1 MNEFTY
7 KPLQGLRAKRGTV
20 STKTPGLDFVR
31 KGIAKALSGGN
42 MAEAEKIAANRWGK
56 NSRAALICKA
66 DMPAL
71 STIPGSEGHSLFS
84 QEGNAS
90 PIAGVDEEIARAEF
104 VDAVR
109 ARSLIGRLGLL
120 RVPFMVPFL
129 VMENGP
135 VAEWRDEGAAY
146 AMPPLKMV
154 RQPFLERY
162 DVGALLV
169 ATLETLSLKNLD
181 VELWIK
187 DQLVK
192 AVAEKIDRDFIDPA
206 NLGTPGVKP
215 ASITSDVTI
224 TAESPMTGSGEGI
237 FDAFDGYSGDI
248 MRSVLIMNPWRAAKN
263 HSANREGLG
272 LRGGDFAGIPVV
284 TSTACPE
291 EIVVLLDPGSIGYA
305 MEGADVRMSSNA
317 SLEMETAPSMT
328 SAPSV
333 SGQNTTSMFQSG
345 SVALIAST
353 FVSWRVLRSEAVAY
367 YNAPSIGLI

>member
-1 MNEFTY
+1 MNEYTY
-7 KPLQGLRAKRGTV
+7 RPLQGLRAKRGTV
-20 STKTPGLDFVR
+20 STKTPGLDFTR
-31 KGIAKALSGGN
+31 MGIAKALAGGN
-42 MAEAEKIAANRWGK
+42 MAEAGRIAADRWGK
-56 NSRAALICKA
+56 NSRAALICKT
-66 DMPAL
+66 DMPAI

-120 RVPFMVPFL
+120 KVPFMTPFL

-146 AMPPLKMV
+146 GMPPIKMV

-162 DVGALLV
+162 DCGALLV
-169 ATLETLSLKNLD
+169 ATLETLRLNNLD

-224 TAESPMTGSGEGI
+224 TAGDSPNEGLFESHEGY
-237 FDAFDGYSGDI
+237 AGDI
-248 MRSVLIMNPWRAAKN
+248 MRSVLVMNPWRAARN
-263 HSANREGLG
+263 HTANREGLG
-272 LRGGDFAGIPVV
+272 LRGGDFAGLPVV

-291 EIVVLLDPGSIGYA
+291 EIAVLLDPGSIGYA

-333 SGQNTTSMFQSG
+333 SGQNTVSMFQSG

-367 YNAPSIGLI
+367 YNAPSIGLV